1 MKVSN
6 GFFEELEPGA
16 VPGFRIRLYVMGSNF
31 LQRAHPLLARV
42 GTVEVERIFISPG
55 GEGFSGLLARE
66 PNNGGRLFVRYAD
79 EKEFST
85 GVVYGSVP
93 IV

>member
-6 GFFEELEPGA
+6 GFFEEMEPGA
-16 VPGFRIRLYVMGSNF
+16 VPGYTIRVRVIGSNF
-31 LQRAHPLLARV
+31 LKRAHPLQARV
-42 GTVEVERIFISPG
+42 GAVEVERIFVSPG

-66 PNNGGRLFVRYAD
+66 PNNGDRLFVRYAD

-85 GVVYGSVP
+85 GVVYGTVP